1 MQAADLG
8 VGVGVGLGLGL
19 GVAPVQ
25 AADHDVAQ
33 VGADEEE
40 LVGVARPLHE
50 LDDRLEELARHT
62 DGEGGEGALDDEER
76 VDQLVE
82 QVDVGAVALLRA
94 KVVLHR
100 GVVPLAEQ
108 LHEAQHLVRS

>member
-1 MQAADLG
+1 M
-8 VGVGVGLGLGL
+8 

-50 LDDRLEELARHT
+50 LDDRLVELARHA
-62 DGEGGEGALDDEER
+62 DGEGGERALD
-76 VDQLVE
+76 
-82 QVDVGAVALLRA
+82 
-94 KVVLHR
+94 
-100 GVVPLAEQ
+100 
-108 LHEAQHLVRS
+108 HE

>member
-1 MQAADLG
+1 MQAADLSTVRGRARGRIG
-8 VGVGVGLGLGL
+8 VGVGV

-50 LDDRLEELARHT
+50 LDDRLVELARHA
-62 DGEGGEGALDDEER
+62 DGEGGERALDDEER
-76 VDQLVE
+76 VDLLGL
-82 QVDVGAVALLRA
+82 GAR
-94 KVVLHR
+94 
-100 GVVPLAEQ
+100 
-108 LHEAQHLVRS
+108 VRLGFELGL